1 MQKLLFAR
9 ELTCGSSL
17 INWMLCFGE
26 NACLGCSFFEK
37 GFLVWRKNGVGLDCV
52 AFLKISACVNLIHAK
67 GFNEKPLILSVIK
80 MVLREVFPGANL
92 LIDKEIPSGIYLLTG
107 QSGAGKTI
115 FCETFIARG
124 LSNQETGIYLSTD
137 VDCGEIQAS
146 IQKLIEDQDSAKGD
160 LRLIDAYS
168 WRVRGVMG
176 SGPFVTVDPANLT
189 EVMITC
195 QKICKGVSKPRFVF
209 DSITNLAIQSNPD
222 TTLKFLQMVTA
233 KMRSMNAL
241 AFFTLIPTSHDSMF
255 VSTVKTMFDGV
266 FEMRLDDI
274 GSEITRMLRIYAI
287 KGVKHQ
293 TRWIIFNIGEK
304 GISIVEDNTPRCAWC
319 GGIIPYEPLR
329 ETIKGREYTFHAIAC
344 ANGFKS
350 RLSA

>member
-1 MQKLLFAR
+1 
-9 ELTCGSSL
+9 
-17 INWMLCFGE
+17 
-26 NACLGCSFFEK
+26 
-37 GFLVWRKNGVGLDCV
+37 
-52 AFLKISACVNLIHAK
+52 
-67 GFNEKPLILSVIK
+67 
-80 MVLREVFPGANL
+80 MVLTEVFPGASL
-92 LIDKEIPSGIYLLTG
+92 LIDEEIPRGIYLLTG
-107 QSGAGKTI
+107 NSGAGKTV
-115 FCETFIARG
+115 FCKDFVARG
-124 LSNQETGIYLSTD
+124 LANQETGIYLSTD
-137 VDCGEIQAS
+137 DDCSEIQAS
-146 IQKLIEDQDSAKGD
+146 IQKLLGDQGRTKGD

-168 WRVRGVMG
+168 WRVQGAMAT
-176 SGPFVTVDPANLT
+176 GPFVTVDPANLT
-189 EVMITC
+189 GVMIAC
-195 QKICKGVSKPRFVF
+195 QKICQSASKPRFVF
-209 DSITNLAIQSNPD
+209 DSITNLAIQSDSN
-222 TTLKFLQMVTA
+222 TTLKFLQLVTA

>member
-1 MQKLLFAR
+1 MIKLV
-9 ELTCGSSL
+9 L
-17 INWMLCFGE
+17 I
-26 NACLGCSFFEK
+26 
-37 GFLVWRKNGVGLDCV
+37 
-52 AFLKISACVNLIHAK
+52 
-67 GFNEKPLILSVIK
+67 
-80 MVLREVFPGANL
+80 EVFPGASL
-92 LIDKEIPSGIYLLTG
+92 LIDEEIPRGIYLLTG
-107 QSGAGKTI
+107 NSGAGKTV
-115 FCETFIARG
+115 FCKDFVARG
-124 LSNQETGIYLSTD
+124 LANQETGIYLSTD
-137 VDCGEIQAS
+137 DDCSEIQAS
-146 IQKLIEDQDSAKGD
+146 IQKLLGDQGRTKGD

-168 WRVRGVMG
+168 WRVQGAMAT
-176 SGPFVTVDPANLT
+176 GPFVTVDPANLT
-189 EVMITC
+189 GVMIAC
-195 QKICKGVSKPRFVF
+195 QKICQSASKPRFVF
-209 DSITNLAIQSNPD
+209 DSITNLAIQSDSN
-222 TTLKFLQMVTA
+222 TTLKFLQLVTA

-287 KGVKHQ
+287 KGVKHE
-293 TRWIIFNIGEK
+293 TRWIIFTIGER